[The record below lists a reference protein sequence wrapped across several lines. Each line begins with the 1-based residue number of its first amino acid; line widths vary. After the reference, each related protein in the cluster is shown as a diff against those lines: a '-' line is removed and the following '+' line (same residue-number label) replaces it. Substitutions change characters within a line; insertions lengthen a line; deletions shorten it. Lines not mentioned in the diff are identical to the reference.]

1 MGIMA
6 FILFIFDKKKSNKQY
21 NKPVVKTSITN
32 TFFCRYYIRMIL
44 RTRRPPQ
51 SKIRCVA
58 TALVKGAK
66 PNRVIQF
73 KCGKVRTH
81 AKS

>member
-1 MGIMA
+1 MNQTPSPLA
-6 FILFIFDKKKSNKQY
+6 
-21 NKPVVKTSITN
+21 P
-32 TFFCRYYIRMIL
+32 
-44 RTRRPPQ
+44 PPQ

-73 KCGKVRTH
+73 KCGKVLTH
-81 AKS
+81 AKL